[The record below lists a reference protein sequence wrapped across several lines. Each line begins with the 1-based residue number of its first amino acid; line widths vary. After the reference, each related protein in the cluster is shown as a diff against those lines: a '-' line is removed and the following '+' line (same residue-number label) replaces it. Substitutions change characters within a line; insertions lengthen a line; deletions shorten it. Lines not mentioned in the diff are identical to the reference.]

1 MALSE
6 EDGGMTLKG
15 KLVIK
20 PMLLLLIMATLTFAV
35 YGLMQSSMRIA
46 GTGTVKVVDVGVF
59 WDFNC
64 TEEIHVIDWGL
75 VEPGSANNVTIYVR
89 NEGNVVTT
97 LFMYTENWDPTN
109 ATDYLELTWDYESSP
124 LEPSEVAQV
133 TLTLA
138 VSTNV
143 EGISNFSFDIIIGI
157 SG

>member
-1 MALSE
+1 
-6 EDGGMTLKG
+6 MTLKG

-20 PMLLLLIMATLTFAV
+20 PMLLLLVMATLTFAV

-46 GTGTVKVVDVGVF
+46 GTGAVKVVDVGVF

-64 TEEIHVIDWGL
+64 TEEIHVIDWGF
-75 VEPGSANNVTIYVR
+75 VEPDSANNVTIYVR
-89 NEGNVVTT
+89 NEGNVVAK
-97 LFMYTENWDPTN
+97 LFMYTENWDPIN
-109 ATDYLELTWDYESSP
+109 ASDYLQLTWDDKGSP
-124 LEPSEVAQV
+124 LEPAEVTQI

>member
-20 PMLLLLIMATLTFAV
+20 PMLLLLVMATLTFAV

-46 GTGTVKVVDVGVF
+46 GTGTLKVVDVGVF
-59 WDFNC
+59 WGFNC
-64 TEEIHVIDWGL
+64 TEEIHVIDWGF

-89 NEGNVVTT
+89 NEGNVVAT

-109 ATDYLELTWDYESSP
+109 ASDYLELTWDYEGSP
-124 LEPSEVAQV
+124 LEPAEVTQI